1 MQVLIGRIMLL
12 CAFLFSQWVGLIYCY
27 ISPRFKSLINKSLFI
42 LIVYSWP
49 LADEV
54 TWPNIWESL
63 QYIIK
68 TKTTLGKARQIQSSL
83 NRGDLRGLW
92 NTRGYCFSLDVKNT
106 YDQPLPLLFVLSFT
120 HELCRSCSIIS
131 MGRSFRD
138 CLMFKKYFLI
148 TVQLLCRSCSCCST
162 RATGSATGA
171 TSCSP

>member
-1 MQVLIGRIMLL
+1 M
-12 CAFLFSQWVGLIYCY
+12 
-27 ISPRFKSLINKSLFI
+27 
-42 LIVYSWP
+42 YSWP

-54 TWPNIWESL
+54 TWANIWESL

-120 HELCRSCSIIS
+120 HELWRSCSIIS

-138 CLMFKKYFLI
+138 CLMFKKYFLLLFSCYADPVPV
-148 TVQLLCRSCSCCST
+148 VQRELLDQLREPPHARPRESNTHMRYGMNVRRSIGEVVNCGILKSESIIRGVKSKT
-162 RATGSATGA
+162 I
-171 TSCSP
+171 